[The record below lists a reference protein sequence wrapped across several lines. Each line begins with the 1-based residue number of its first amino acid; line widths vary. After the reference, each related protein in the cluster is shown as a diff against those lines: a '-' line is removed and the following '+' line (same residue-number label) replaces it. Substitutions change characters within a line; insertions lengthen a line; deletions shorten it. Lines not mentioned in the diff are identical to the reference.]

1 MFKQNKNQNSQKL
14 ETCYTTKNTFKLL
27 WKCIRFFFLNISL
40 CKLTSIQ
47 QQVGLQRFLRL
58 FLTDIVVR
66 LPLHSSII
74 QHCFGGD
81 GCMRVCFH
89 WSEMETRKKNRLD
102 YRKKEEKIA
111 DVTNKNTKK
120 IAKSIIQAKK
130 HWEKTE
136 GASIIIE
143 CRLCIIFVI
152 PIRRECNTCT
162 YILRIVISHWGQ
174 TLVPC
179 WSVRES

>member
-1 MFKQNKNQNSQKL
+1 MHN
-14 ETCYTTKNTFKLL
+14 
-27 WKCIRFFFLNISL
+27 FFFWNISL

-58 FLTDIVVR
+58 FWQTSLLDF
-66 LPLHSSII
+66 HSSALLWWRWVYERLRVFSLIWN
-74 QHCFGGD
+74 GD
-81 GCMRVCFH
+81 KKKKSIRL
-89 WSEMETRKKNRLD
+89 SEERRKKLRTLLI
-102 YRKKEEKIA
+102 KTQKTCQKH
-111 DVTNKNTKK
+111 NT
-120 IAKSIIQAKK
+120 SQK